1 MRLHRFWQ
9 DEHNV
14 NGIIEGTIW
23 KQLLIFFFPILFGTF
38 FQQLYNTADAMIV
51 GQFVGK
57 EALAAVGGATSVL
70 VNLVVNLFVGM
81 STGTMVLVAQRFGAQ
96 DPEGVAEGVH
106 NSYTLALVFGL
117 LMTAVGLLAAPAAL
131 RLMGTPDD
139 VYGYAVTYIEVYC
152 LGFIPTAIY
161 NTGSAVLRAV
171 GDTKR
176 PLYFLIVSCLTNI
189 VLDLYF
195 VLGLNL
201 GVFGAA
207 AATFISQVVS
217 AVLVTVALLHA
228 AGPIR
233 LNPRRLRFQPKI
245 LGQIVKVGLPT
256 GLQSDM
262 YSISNLL
269 IQSTINSFGTD
280 TMAAWTAYGKVDG
293 FFWMVLSAYGIAI
306 STFAGQNFGAQK
318 YDRIRKSVKVCLGM
332 AAGTAVAFSLVFC
345 IFAQPLLGLFTND
358 RVVLEIGANLA
369 RMIMPFY
376 VVYVC
381 TEILSGTIRGAG
393 SALMPMILTGCG
405 ICLLRVLWIIFVLPF
420 RRDVYLLLTSYPVTW
435 GITSLLFIVYYLRGG
450 WLRRQIAKN
459 GFAPEEK
466 GKA

>member
-1 MRLHRFWQ
+1 MRL
-9 DEHNV
+9 
-14 NGIIEGTIW
+14 
-23 KQLLIFFFPILFGTF
+23 PIL
-38 FQQLYNTADAMIV
+38 
-51 GQFVGK
+51 K
-57 EALAAVGGATSVL
+57 
-70 VNLVVNLFVGM
+70 
-81 STGTMVLVAQRFGAQ
+81 
-96 DPEGVAEGVH
+96 
-106 NSYTLALVFGL
+106 
-117 LMTAVGLLAAPAAL
+117 
-131 RLMGTPDD
+131 
-139 VYGYAVTYIEVYC
+139 VYC
-152 LGFIPTAIY
+152 LGFIPTATY

-207 AATFISQVVS
+207 AATLISQVVS

-233 LNPRRLRFQPKI
+233 LHPRKLRFQPKI

-332 AAGTAVAFSLVFC
+332 ARGRQWPSAWCSASLPSRFWGCLPTTGGAGDRGEPGADDYAVLCGLCGVPRSSLVRF
-345 IFAQPLLGLFTND
+345 
-358 RVVLEIGANLA
+358 GAPA
-369 RMIMPFY
+369 
-376 VVYVC
+376 
-381 TEILSGTIRGAG
+381 
-393 SALMPMILTGCG
+393 AL
-405 ICLLRVLWIIFVLPF
+405 
-420 RRDVYLLLTSYPVTW
+420 
-435 GITSLLFIVYYLRGG
+435 
-450 WLRRQIAKN
+450 
-459 GFAPEEK
+459 
-466 GKA
+466 